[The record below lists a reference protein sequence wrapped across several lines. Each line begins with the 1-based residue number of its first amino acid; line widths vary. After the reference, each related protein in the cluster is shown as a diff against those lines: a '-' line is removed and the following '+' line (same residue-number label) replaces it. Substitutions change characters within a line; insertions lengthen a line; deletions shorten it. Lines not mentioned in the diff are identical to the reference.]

1 MSEAVLKPDKCFWAQ
16 QRKDDSERNLAGE
29 EGFEPSHVG
38 IKIRCLNQLGD
49 SPALDDREAT
59 RKMQRLLFT

>member
-1 MSEAVLKPDKCFWAQ
+1 MSVLGDL
-16 QRKDDSERNLAGE
+16 QRKRNLAGE

-49 SPALDDREAT
+49 SPALDDALLRYP
-59 RKMQRLLFT
+59 KMQCLLASLGPTQ